1 MTRGLEWIST
11 KTSTIMVNTFLFLI
25 IFCLLFFVSIIVY
38 GSGNDGP
45 SCSCRI
51 ESKNLWVVVL
61 AAICIFLMA
70 IFIYMVETISGQRHP
85 S

>member
-1 MTRGLEWIST
+1 MDLDKNYNYNGEYLFIF
-11 KTSTIMVNTFLFLI
+11 NNFLLV
-25 IFCLLFFVSIIVY
+25 FFVSIIVY

-51 ESKNLWVVVL
+51 ESKTLSGVVL
-61 AAICIFLMA
+61 VAICISVLA